1 MSSWWRVIVARNK
14 TKAGNNSN
22 IDNQSTSG
30 LGILALHNTLQLNV
44 FIDSSNICKQS
55 HESNDY
61 RSQID
66 RKICQRRDGQAK
78 KKQGLNG
85 VNYKLSNNIA
95 AIPLITQAYDGAA
108 VAAFAWRIDFAAS
121 AITVCVFANNLRSG
135 WLHA

>member
-1 MSSWWRVIVARNK
+1 M
-14 TKAGNNSN
+14 KA
-22 IDNQSTSG
+22 
-30 LGILALHNTLQLNV
+30 
-44 FIDSSNICKQS
+44 
-55 HESNDY
+55 NDY

-108 VAAFAWRIDFAAS
+108 VAAAAWRIAFAAS
-121 AITVCVFANNLRSG
+121 AIIVCVFANNLRSG
-135 WLHA
+135 CLHA

>member
-1 MSSWWRVIVARNK
+1 MSSRWRVIVARNK

-55 HESNDY
+55 HESQRLPIAD
-61 RSQID
+61 RSKD
-66 RKICQRRDGQAK
+66 LSKKRRTSK

-108 VAAFAWRIDFAAS
+108 VAAAAWRIAFAAS